1 MPHNNHEDGN
11 AEEYK
16 SKKHLL
22 NFTKNLKKINFHKIC
37 EYADF
42 HDWHWELCHGDLCC
56 HQLRHAF
63 YILVHKQEI
72 IKKLSENPNFVP
84 NTNYASLNK
93 NTISREEA
101 LYLQNAVLQLNIKK
115 YFDDIK
121 FPRSLGYIG
130 VAMFIIG
137 EEIESEN
144 KKITHFLIDEIK
156 KIIKSIKNRR
166 LLRILESNQT
176 IKNNI
181 NKLDEIYYNGFHLK
195 CWDLEIFESI
205 MIVLKNQKTI

>member
-56 HQLRHAF
+56 HQLRHAL

-101 LYLQNAVLQLNIKK
+101 LYLQNAVLQLNI
-115 YFDDIK
+115 
-121 FPRSLGYIG
+121 
-130 VAMFIIG
+130 
-137 EEIESEN
+137 
-144 KKITHFLIDEIK
+144 
-156 KIIKSIKNRR
+156 
-166 LLRILESNQT
+166 
-176 IKNNI
+176 
-181 NKLDEIYYNGFHLK
+181 
-195 CWDLEIFESI
+195 
-205 MIVLKNQKTI
+205 